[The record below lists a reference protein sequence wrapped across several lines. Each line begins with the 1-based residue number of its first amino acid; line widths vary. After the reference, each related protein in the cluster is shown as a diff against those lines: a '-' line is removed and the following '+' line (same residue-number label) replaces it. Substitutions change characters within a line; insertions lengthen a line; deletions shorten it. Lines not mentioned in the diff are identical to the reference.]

1 MDLRRRGKILAT
13 TQQDTIRKELKAF
26 IIELFLMGDAS
37 ECPGD
42 SDSFMKE
49 GIIDSTGVLELVAFI
64 EDQYGI
70 SIEDDEMTP
79 ANLDSLDNLVVFISG
94 KLG

>member
-1 MDLRRRGKILAT
+1 MAT
-13 TQQDTIRKELKAF
+13 TQQDTIRKELKDF
-26 IIELFLMGDAS
+26 IVELFLMGDES
-37 ECPGD
+37 GCPGD

-49 GIIDSTGVLELVAFI
+49 GIVDSTGVLELVAFV

-70 SIEDDEMTP
+70 SVEDNEMTP
-79 ANLDSLDNLVVFISG
+79 DNLDSIDNLVVFISG

>member
-1 MDLRRRGKILAT
+1 M
-13 TQQDTIRKELKAF
+13 TQQDNLRKELKDF
-26 IIELFLMGDAS
+26 IVELFLMGDKN

-64 EDQYGI
+64 EDKY
-70 SIEDDEMTP
+70 SFSVEDDEMTP
-79 ANLDSLDNLVVFISG
+79 ANLDSIDNLVIFISG

>member
-1 MDLRRRGKILAT
+1 MTK
-13 TQQDTIRKELKAF
+13 QDEIRKELKEF
-26 IIELFLMGDAS
+26 ITELFLMGDDN

-42 SDSFMKE
+42 SDSFMQA

-64 EDQYGI
+64 EDKYGI

-79 ANLDSLDNLVVFISG
+79 ANLDTFDNLVTFISG

>member
-1 MDLRRRGKILAT
+1 MI
-13 TQQDTIRKELKAF
+13 QQENIRKELKNF
-26 IIELFLMGDAS
+26 IIELFLMGDES

-49 GIIDSTGVLELVAFI
+49 GIIDSTGVLEMVAFI
-64 EDQYGI
+64 EDKYDV
-70 SIEDDEMTP
+70 SIDDDEMTP
-79 ANLDSLDNLVVFISG
+79 DNLDSIDNLVVFITG

>member
-1 MDLRRRGKILAT
+1 MTEQDKIR
-13 TQQDTIRKELKAF
+13 QEIKSF
-26 IIELFLMGDAS
+26 ITELFLMGDEN

-49 GIIDSTGVLELVAFI
+49 GVIDSTGVLELVAFI
-64 EDQYGI
+64 EDKYGF
-70 SIEDDEMTP
+70 SVEDDEMTP
-79 ANLDSLDNLVVFISG
+79 ANLDSIDNLVIFISG

>member
-1 MDLRRRGKILAT
+1 MTK
-13 TQQDTIRKELKAF
+13 QDEIRKELKTF
-26 IIELFLMGDAS
+26 ITEQFLMGDEN

-42 SDSFMKE
+42 SDSFMQA

-64 EDQYGI
+64 EDKFAI
-70 SIEDDEMTP
+70 SVEDDEMTP
-79 ANLDSLDNLVVFISG
+79 ANLDTLDSLVTFISG

>member
-1 MDLRRRGKILAT
+1 MTK
-13 TQQDTIRKELKAF
+13 QDEIRVELKAF
-26 IIELFLMGDAS
+26 IIEQFLMGAEN

-42 SDSFMKE
+42 SDSFMKA

-64 EDQYGI
+64 EDKFDI

-79 ANLDSLDNLVVFISG
+79 ANLDTLDSLVTFISG

>member
-1 MDLRRRGKILAT
+1 M
-13 TQQDTIRKELKAF
+13 TQQDTIRKELKDF
-26 IIELFLMGDAS
+26 ITEIFLMGDAN
-37 ECPGD
+37 ELPGD
-42 SDSFMKE
+42 TDSFMQA

-64 EDQYGI
+64 EDQYDI

-79 ANLDSLDNLVVFISG
+79 VNLDSTDSLVTFISG